1 MGYSL
6 RIFFIDKDDNIKKIS
21 LARFDRIRTRDSRE
35 KLEEYKNSR
44 IRYAEVVVE
53 LENRKPVF
61 MARAVFGYLYFDAKG
76 LLDENFLK
84 DKWEIMCSMPSSSP
98 SSGKSGKLIHAN
110 GRFAEKRFKNVFRW
124 MPSPG
129 IEKEIFDKIFK

>member
-6 RIFFIDKDDNIKKIS
+6 RIFLIDKDDNIRKIP
-21 LARFDRIRTRDSRE
+21 LTRFDRIRNRDSRE
-35 KLEEYKNSR
+35 ILDEYKNSR

-76 LLDENFLK
+76 LLDEKFL
-84 DKWEIMCSMPSSSP
+84 DKKKEIAMDLLSL
-98 SSGKSGKLIHAN
+98 SGLPDKSGKLIHAN
-110 GRFAEKRFKNVFRW
+110 ERFAKKRFKNEFTW
-124 MPSPG
+124 TPSSKL
-129 IEKEIFDKIFK
+129 EKKIFDKIFE

>member
-6 RIFFIDKDDNIKKIS
+6 RIYFIDKDDNIKKIP
-21 LARFDRIRTRDSRE
+21 LTRFDRIRARDPKE
-35 KLEEYKNSR
+35 KLDGYKNSR

-61 MARAVFGYLYFDAKG
+61 MARVVYGYFKFDSNG
-76 LLDENFLK
+76 LLDKKFLK
-84 DKWEIMCSMPSSSP
+84 DKWEITCNILSLPSSSD
-98 SSGKSGKLIHAN
+98 KSGKLIHAN

-124 MPSPG
+124 TPSPG
-129 IEKEIFDKIFK
+129 LEKEIFDKIFK